1 LHRSYR
7 SSGFANSGLEESFSG
22 VRPLSF
28 SDLDSSDHS
37 SAHCTAS
44 LKIAVAGKGGVGK
57 TTVAAALARALAK
70 RNFRVLAIDADPDAN
85 LASGLPLDAA
95 EAPPPLA
102 TQRELLK
109 ATARHGGLPAGVFL
123 LNPVLDD
130 IDIPTVSWG
139 HRHRLVV
146 LGWTARGGQGCYCD
160 ENAVLQSVLR
170 RLTAEPGEAIVVDG
184 EPGLEHLSRGTL
196 ASVEVL
202 VVVLDPGARSV
213 QTAQTIRS
221 LAADLGIPYCL
232 PVLSGVRSDEEASNI
247 QARLGD
253 WPLFGSLPFDPAIA
267 QADLDGHPPIFGPGF
282 DAEIERMVSELLAL
296 ARLQHTPV
304 RFAPKPHTH
313 IGPGGKPYMHTHDID
328 PTTHT
333 HEH

>member
-1 LHRSYR
+1 
-7 SSGFANSGLEESFSG
+7 
-22 VRPLSF
+22 
-28 SDLDSSDHS
+28 
-37 SAHCTAS
+37 
-44 LKIAVAGKGGVGK
+44 LK
-57 TTVAAALARALAK
+57 
-70 RNFRVLAIDADPDAN
+70 
-85 LASGLPLDAA
+85 
-95 EAPPPLA
+95 
-102 TQRELLK
+102 
-109 ATARHGGLPAGVFL
+109 
-123 LNPVLDD
+123 
-130 IDIPTVSWG
+130 
-139 HRHRLVV
+139 
-146 LGWTARGGQGCYCD
+146 
-160 ENAVLQSVLR
+160 

-196 ASVEVL
+196 ASVDVL

-232 PVLSGVRSDEEASNI
+232 PVLSGVRSEEEETSKI

-267 QADLDGHPPIFGPGF
+267 QADLDGHPPIFGPVF
-282 DAEIERMVSELLAL
+282 DAEIERMVGGLLAL

-313 IGPGGKPYMHTHDID
+313 VGPDGKPYIHTHDID
-328 PTTHT
+328 PTHT